1 LFFFVSKEQLPMASH
16 DDDQA
21 LPSAPLQRILAAAH
35 FAAQHH
41 SSQKRKGLA
50 GEPYINHLIE
60 VAELVAASGD
70 PVDTN
75 LMMAAFLHDTVED
88 TGVTRQELEE
98 LFGDDVANLVMEVTD
113 DKSLPKEKRKALQ
126 VQGAPKKSPRAQTL
140 KLADKISNLRSIL
153 SSPPPDWSTQRKQEY
168 FKWAHDV
175 IAGLAAPNRHL
186 KEEFDRIYARLGEL
200 QQK

>member
-1 LFFFVSKEQLPMASH
+1 MASH
-16 DDDQA
+16 DDHA

-35 FAAQHH
+35 FAAQRHAG
-41 SSQKRKGLA
+41 QRRKGLA

-60 VAELVAASGD
+60 VAELVAASSEM
-70 PVDTN
+70 VDTN

-88 TGVTRQELEE
+88 TGVTRDELED
-98 LFGDDVANLVMEVTD
+98 LFGSDVAGLVMEVTD

-153 SSPPPDWSTQRKQEY
+153 SSPPPDWSAQRKREY
-168 FKWAHDV
+168 FEWARDV
-175 IAGLAAPNRHL
+175 ISGLSSPNKRL
-186 KEEFDRIYARLGEL
+186 KEEFDQTYARYAEL
-200 QQK
+200 PEG